1 MATKSE
7 RKTEGYDVDQ
17 VIEVV
22 KMLSRSQGYYG
33 RLLEAILY
41 MQEYEQEK
49 FEMFKEEIEE
59 QGFEEPLDVVLFFE
73 Q

>member
-7 RKTEGYDVDQ
+7 RKTEGYDVNQ

-22 KMLSRSQGYYG
+22 KMLSHSQGYYG

-59 QGFEEPLDVVLFFE
+59 QGFKEPLDVVFFFE